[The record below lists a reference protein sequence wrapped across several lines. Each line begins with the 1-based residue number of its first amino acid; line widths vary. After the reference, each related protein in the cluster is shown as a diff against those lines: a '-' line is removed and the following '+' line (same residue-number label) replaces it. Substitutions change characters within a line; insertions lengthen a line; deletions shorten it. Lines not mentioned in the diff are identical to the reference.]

1 MSCGTARLRLAF
13 AALLVVFLWASHPVA
28 GQGLPA
34 SSKARISDIKNFG
47 KLLRY
52 TKDGA
57 AFRGAYAAN
66 PSKACSA
73 AGDKGLC
80 AAAAGSEEATALL
93 VATSP
98 AVYDARNDAG
108 DFNPISPVK
117 DQRPCQ
123 TSVAFAITAAAEA
136 AAASAL
142 QINGSSIS
150 LSQQDLQF
158 CPGLQRGCYDNWEIR
173 PALERLVNDTVV
185 DSECLPYTA
194 PQSDDP
200 ARLCNYR
207 CRDPPRAILQ
217 GKFGYSPLR
226 DVISAQKQIRRY
238 GAFVTRF
245 NLYEDFFEW
254 VAKVP
259 QKDPAAVYTC
269 PKSST
274 PAPDA
279 QAVAVVGYDN
289 VKQAW
294 IVKNSWG
301 AATGDRGFFRV
312 KFGVCGMMAPGDT
325 FGVFYLPDALKTLE
339 VAGAAPSRQGKK
351 CYMYRG
357 KKCYMYRAR
366 KEDSLAKIADRT
378 VVSIGQLLTDNI
390 QAIKSLDKPLTGL
403 RLRICNPDPATIS
416 QNGRSVG
423 SAPPRAAA
431 PKALKSATPES
442 SVAAKPPP
450 PAPAAKVAAPSD
462 AAAAAAGSDGAGG
475 TAAAGAADPAADPVP
490 SPAADP
496 AVPDPSA
503 TEAEVLLAF
512 KSSLGDPPTLSNWKA
527 GTPPC
532 GNPSA
537 KQQPW
542 KQVYCS
548 TFGSTQQ
555 VYIIDLS
562 LIGLTGTLDDS
573 VPLRN
578 LSRLQALW
586 MSGNE
591 LSGTLPKSWGSIRS
605 LHEIKLDMNALT
617 GELPMEWRDLRK
629 LKKLFLNGNRLAGS
643 APPEWAELASLECLF
658 LGGNSLTGSIPAAWS
673 SMAKLAH
680 SSVYDNKGLF
690 GCLPFDWNA
699 RAVKVQLSSGPEAA
713 DGTAGL
719 SLGGTCICGYCSAP
733 DSSACEAEAVVSA
746 SCSALIA
753 NATGAAGSSGNG
765 SANGTDA
772 GSGLPPVPSP
782 GDNITDTAGDY
793 KDPGDSAGA
802 ADNAT
807 TGTTRVGGSGATG
820 GAAGNGSAAAAGA
833 VIAPIT
839 ALPPTGSAGTVPATG
854 TVGSTG
860 AGAAGAGAAGSVAGP
875 GGAVA
880 APVAAGAAGSTPAA
894 GAGPAAAG
902 ASAARTGAG
911 LPPGVGSTAVG
922 STAGSVPDGPIVPPA
937 TPAPAAAAAM
947 PSFGGLGSG
956 GKPVQSNVNPESLI
970 APDKGKSNLMEHTG
984 SSSSRGVAPAVN
996 ADAYS

>member
-34 SSKARISDIKNFG
+34 SSKARISDTKGFG

-57 AFRGAYAAN
+57 AFRAAYAAN

-73 AGDKGLC
+73 AGGKGLC

-158 CPGLQRGCYDNWEIR
+158 CPGLQRGCYDNWEIW

-217 GKFGYSPLR
+217 GKFRYSPLR
-226 DVISAQKQIRRY
+226 EVISAQKQIRRY

-325 FGVFYLPDALKTLE
+325 FGVFYLPDTLKTLE
-339 VAGAAPSRQGKK
+339 VAGAAPSRQ
-351 CYMYRG
+351 G

-378 VVSIGQLLTDNI
+378 VVSI
-390 QAIKSLDKPLTGL
+390 
-403 RLRICNPDPATIS
+403 
-416 QNGRSVG
+416 
-423 SAPPRAAA
+423 
-431 PKALKSATPES
+431 
-442 SVAAKPPP
+442 
-450 PAPAAKVAAPSD
+450 
-462 AAAAAAGSDGAGG
+462 
-475 TAAAGAADPAADPVP
+475 ADPVP

-629 LKKLFLNGNRLAGS
+629 LKNLFLNGNRLAGS
-643 APPEWAELASLECLF
+643 APPEWAELASLEYLL

-733 DSSACEAEAVVSA
+733 DSSACEAEAVGLLQ
-746 SCSALIA
+746 ALV
-753 NATGAAGSSGNG
+753 
-765 SANGTDA
+765 
-772 GSGLPPVPSP
+772 LLV
-782 GDNITDTAGDY
+782 
-793 KDPGDSAGA
+793 
-802 ADNAT
+802 
-807 TGTTRVGGSGATG
+807 V
-820 GAAGNGSAAAAGA
+820 
-833 VIAPIT
+833 
-839 ALPPTGSAGTVPATG
+839 L
-854 TVGSTG
+854 
-860 AGAAGAGAAGSVAGP
+860 
-875 GGAVA
+875 
-880 APVAAGAAGSTPAA
+880 
-894 GAGPAAAG
+894 
-902 ASAARTGAG
+902 
-911 LPPGVGSTAVG
+911 
-922 STAGSVPDGPIVPPA
+922 
-937 TPAPAAAAAM
+937 
-947 PSFGGLGSG
+947 
-956 GKPVQSNVNPESLI
+956 
-970 APDKGKSNLMEHTG
+970 
-984 SSSSRGVAPAVN
+984 
-996 ADAYS
+996 